1 MNGKILTLSAA
12 LILGGGAGAL
22 AQTGAAPAAPAAS
35 APAAAAPIVG
45 DPAAG
50 EKVFRV
56 CRQCHHIGRGATNFY
71 GPVLN
76 GLIGRPA
83 GSVPGY
89 NYSEANKTSGKVWDV
104 PTLTSYL
111 RQPQHDVPKTYMTFA
126 GIKSDKEIAD
136 VIAYIGQYD
145 RSGAKKGDPQ

>member
-1 MNGKILTLSAA
+1 MNGKIFLLSAA
-12 LILGGGAGAL
+12 LTLGGGGVAL
-22 AQTGAAPAAPAAS
+22 AQDA
-35 APAAAAPIVG
+35 G

-76 GLIGRPA
+76 GLIDRPA

-89 NYSEANKTSGKVWDV
+89 NYSEANKTSGKVWNV
-104 PTLTSYL
+104 PTLKSYL

-126 GIKSDKEIAD
+126 GLKSDKEIAD
-136 VIAYIGQYD
+136 VIAYISQYD
-145 RSGAKKGDPQ
+145 RSGAKKGEVVQ

>member
-1 MNGKILTLSAA
+1 MNGKTLLLSAA
-12 LILGGGAGAL
+12 LLVGSYAGAC
-22 AQTGAAPAAPAAS
+22 AQEP
-35 APAAAAPIVG
+35 G

-50 EKVFRV
+50 EKIFHT

-76 GLIGRPA
+76 GLIDRPA

-89 NYSEANKTSGKVWDV
+89 NYSEANKTSGKVWNV
-104 PTLTSYL
+104 ETLRSYL

-126 GIKSDKEIAD
+126 GLKSEKDIAD
-136 VIAYIGQYD
+136 VIAFISQYD
-145 RSGAKKGDPQ
+145 RSGGKKGEGQ

>member
-1 MNGKILTLSAA
+1 MNGKALLLSAA
-12 LILGGGAGAL
+12 LLVGSYAGAC
-22 AQTGAAPAAPAAS
+22 AQEP
-35 APAAAAPIVG
+35 G

-50 EKVFRV
+50 EKIFHT

-76 GLIGRPA
+76 GLIDRPA

-89 NYSEANKTSGKVWDV
+89 NYSEANKTSGKVWNV
-104 PTLTSYL
+104 ETLRSYL

-126 GIKSDKEIAD
+126 GLKSEKDIAD
-136 VIAYIGQYD
+136 VIAFISQYD
-145 RSGAKKGDPQ
+145 RSGGKKGEGQ

>member
-1 MNGKILTLSAA
+1 MNGKIFLLSAA
-12 LILGGGAGAL
+12 FLLSGGAGAL
-22 AQTGAAPAAPAAS
+22 AQSG
-35 APAAAAPIVG
+35 G

-50 EKVFRV
+50 EKVFRT

-76 GLIGRPA
+76 GLIDRPA

-126 GIKSDKEIAD
+126 GFKNDKDIAD
-136 VIAYIGQYD
+136 VIAYIAQYD

>member
-1 MNGKILTLSAA
+1 MNGKSLVLSAA
-12 LILGGGAGAL
+12 LLCGFSFGAL
-22 AQTGAAPAAPAAS
+22 AQEA
-35 APAAAAPIVG
+35 G

-76 GLIGRPA
+76 GLIDRPA

-89 NYSEANKTSGKVWDV
+89 NYSEANKTSGKVWNV

-136 VIAYIGQYD
+136 VIAYIAQYD
-145 RSGAKKGDPQ
+145 RSGAKKGEGPQPQ

>member
-22 AQTGAAPAAPAAS
+22 AQPA
-35 APAAAAPIVG
+35 G

-50 EKVFRV
+50 EKIFRS

-76 GLIGRPA
+76 GLIDRPA

-89 NYSEANKTSGKVWDV
+89 NYSEANKTSGKVWNV

-126 GIKSDKEIAD
+126 GLKSDKDIAD
-136 VIAYIGQYD
+136 VIAYIAQYD